1 MTELVIAIPRFSL
14 SGGNL
19 VSLNMGLYLQEKGF
33 DVYANSG
40 FSKKPIGQVKLKRH
54 RRGILNSLLNLL
66 SFINLSF
73 YSLFCKFYIS
83 SHHLTALFNFIK
95 PARFALVQDIESQFY
110 PQKLY
115 FLGVLLWKNYLR
127 ADKVIVTNKY
137 LAEKI
142 GLSFSSANGFAYID
156 FESPLLSCTNELTN
170 EPSDALLVLRDGE
183 YKGCDETIALFESLN
198 DAGIKTIL
206 INQSRKIVNSKH
218 AMFIRDGLPRHE
230 FLQYVSSTRY
240 FICLSKW
247 EGLGLPNLEA
257 FCLGAKVISTPIP
270 SSLILK
276 EYFPD
281 GVSLNTDVSD
291 VIDLIHQDR
300 LRNESEN
307 CDFFNKQNKMWMD
320 YVLKLIS
327 SELKHAS

>member
-1 MTELVIAIPRFSL
+1 MTELVIAIPRYSL

-33 DVYANSG
+33 TVYANSG
-40 FSKKPIGQVKLKRH
+40 FSKKPIGAVDLKRH
-54 RRGILNSLLNLL
+54 RRGILNSLLNIL

-73 YSLFCKFYIS
+73 YSLFCDFYIS

-115 FLGVLLWKNYLR
+115 FLGRILWGNYLR
-127 ADKVIVTNKY
+127 SDKVIVTNKY
-137 LAEKI
+137 LAERI
-142 GLSFSSANGFAYID
+142 GLSFSSSNGFAYID
-156 FESPLLSCTNELTN
+156 FENPLLLFGHGLSKEH
-170 EPSDALLVLRDGE
+170 SDALLILRDGA
-183 YKGCDETIALFESLN
+183 YKGYDETIALFESLN
-198 DAGIKTIL
+198 SAGIKTIL
-206 INQSRKIVNSKH
+206 INQSRKVVNSKYS
-218 AMFIRDGLPRHE
+218 MFIKDGLPRCE
-230 FLQYVSSTRY
+230 FLQYVNSTRY

-281 GVSLNTDVSD
+281 GISLDTSVSD
-291 VIDLIHQDR
+291 IIDTIQQDR
-300 LRNESEN
+300 LKNECGN
-307 CDFFNKQNKMWMD
+307 FDFFNKQNEMWLN

-327 SELKHAS
+327 SELKYAS